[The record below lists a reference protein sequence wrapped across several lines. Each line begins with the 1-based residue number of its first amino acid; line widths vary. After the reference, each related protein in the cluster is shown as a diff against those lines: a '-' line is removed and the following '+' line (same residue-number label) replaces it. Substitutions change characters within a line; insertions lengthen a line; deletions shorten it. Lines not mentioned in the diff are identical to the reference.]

1 MEEFMEELTG
11 NYGEIIERL
20 AREAERLKIEKGQ
33 LEAEI
38 EQLKAAK

>member
-1 MEEFMEELTG
+1 MEEFMEEFAG

-20 AREAERLKIEKGQ
+20 AREAERLKIENEQ
-33 LEAEI
+33 LKAEI